1 MDNYDT
7 EEARAHRRLRLVQIK
22 PTAAPR
28 SMSQKDF
35 CEDYVDGQI
44 IRAADIPSVEESDNE
59 MFCPAC
65 QKPSRFPG
73 MMRVNQLHV
82 TYEKDVLGNY
92 PLIASTKCFG
102 CGWEELIPVVVPEVT
117 AEEESLLKR
126 AERIIGG
133 KAQARQMGKA
143 AAMGQMYGIGQQAL
157 QNYLA
162 PSKLGGMI
170 SNAQISSIQPGGVI
184 RVNHDEVEITYDKA
198 VSKAWDEIDRALS
211 RKRDAAIYAPQID
224 AMEAEER
231 NSALAQLAQMSQI
244 QNYQQAAAQA
254 MAHKVDESL
263 MRDLMNMSYPPVK
276 PPASPPAPK
285 LEAFKAMYERVFKK

>member
-44 IRAADIPSVEESDNE
+44 IAAADIPSVEESDNE

-133 KAQARQMGKA
+133 QAQARQVNKA

-170 SNAQISSIQPGGVI
+170 SNAQINSMQPGGII
-184 RVNHDEVEITYDKA
+184 RVNHDEVEISYDKS

-211 RKRDAAIYAPQID
+211 RKRDAAHYAPMID
-224 AMEAEER
+224 SMEADER
-231 NSALAQLAQMSQI
+231 NSALAQIAQMTQMHT
-244 QNYQQAAAQA
+244 YQQAAAAQ
-254 MAHKVDESL
+254 MAQKIDESL
-263 MRDLMNMSYPPVK
+263 MRDLMNISMPPVK
-276 PPASPPAPK
+276 PPASPPRPAM
-285 LEAFKAMYERVFKK
+285 EHFKARYDRYQKP